1 MIPESGVRHQGARGA
16 PAARWVPGYFR
27 NVPVLRRLLVTE
39 RADLLNVHYAS
50 GYGTTAAL
58 SGFRPWM
65 LSVWGSDVYDFP
77 YESRLKGWWL
87 RRNLR
92 QADLIGST
100 SEAMAQQVKALV
112 PTGTGSW

>member
-1 MIPESGVRHQGARGA
+1 MIPEPACATNVRAWCACRTVDSWIFSKCTGA
-16 PAARWVPGYFR
+16 AAFAGH
-27 NVPVLRRLLVTE
+27 
-39 RADLLNVHYAS
+39 RARDLLNVHYAS